1 MALIRS
7 GLMIVPLVAAVPTMA
22 QVREVLTVGALDGNP
37 AYVFGEIQDL
47 AVDDA
52 GNIYV
57 LDGQERNV
65 RVFGPNGSH
74 KQTVGRPGSGPGEYR
89 APKAV
94 LVHHDSLLVLDP
106 ANLRITTYTIG
117 DSLLYAGDSR
127 IPFPAYDFCMV
138 ADRLFVLGHHE
149 DRFVH
154 ELRLPDLE
162 QTRSF
167 GEPTADHPMV
177 RSTEY
182 RYLDCA
188 RDVLVP
194 YGSEWGRLAAY
205 SPDGE
210 SRWELTVTDFRQMV
224 ITPRPDGG
232 VRYSYPESGWYH
244 SMLGTIYLGDTLVV
258 QVGRVEREQRI
269 SPRDAPNVTWV
280 GFTTGGR
287 ELWRRR
293 VPFRVVVKRGRM
305 LYGIYAE
312 PFPRVIVGRM

>member
-1 MALIRS
+1 MTLIRS
-7 GLMIVPLVAAVPTMA
+7 GLIIVPLVAAVPTMA

-74 KQTVGRPGSGPGEYR
+74 KQTVGRSGSGPGEYG
-89 APKAV
+89 APQAI

-127 IPFPAYDFCMV
+127 IPFPVYDFCMV

-167 GEPTADHPMV
+167 AEPTAVHPMV

-182 RYLDCA
+182 RYLDCG

-194 YGSEWGRLAAY
+194 YGSAWGRLAAY
-205 SPDGE
+205 SPDGDP
-210 SRWELTVTDFRQMV
+210 RWELTLTDFQQVV
-224 ITPRPDGG
+224 ITTRPNA

-244 SMLGTIYLGDTLVV
+244 SMLGMIQLGDTLVV

-280 GFTTGGR
+280 GFATDGR

-293 VPFRVVVKRGRM
+293 VPFRVVVKRGHM